1 MGCLKLTYS
10 QENEPTFL
18 KVWKNDYG
26 FRFYDAAL
34 ARFPSVDPLS
44 ESNNVQSPYVY
55 AANNP
60 INFIDILGL
69 DDHDPDGEE
78 NNLVSVN
85 VNGELFSLSLSDF
98 ITWFNNNFSN
108 NEGNN
113 QEDSDEDQNSE
124 NEEDEED
131 EKDEK
136 DDSYIW
142 WKWGIAFTSDEGNGQ
157 STGFMAFNTYYVDY
171 DFISIFALW
180 LARAKG
186 TENTKKV
193 DSEKGKEVIEGQSD
207 GPTPAKKYSRP
218 DSIPIIATP
227 EHTVD
232 SAKLLDKKTGK
243 IYYKSIT
250 EGDTIGWNYYN

>member
-1 MGCLKLTYS
+1 MYMLQITQL
-10 QENEPTFL
+10 
-18 KVWKNDYG
+18 
-26 FRFYDAAL
+26 
-34 ARFPSVDPLS
+34 
-44 ESNNVQSPYVY
+44 
-55 AANNP
+55 
-60 INFIDILGL
+60 IFIDILGL

-171 DFISIFALW
+171 EFISIFALW

-207 GPTPAKKYSRP
+207 GPTPADADNEIKS
-218 DSIPIIATP
+218 DSVEINVCSFCLKNEDTVVIPWGALHFNRGKTEIIKVA
-227 EHTVD
+227 EQ
-232 SAKLLDKKTGK
+232 
-243 IYYKSIT
+243 
-250 EGDTIGWNYYN
+250 